1 MEWKRS
7 TETEKKKKAKVERKT
22 VMKGIYFV
30 VDRMKKFELCT
41 DTHTPYTHQR
51 NQKEENSLEHFCLK
65 GLWNAIFLVEI
76 C

>member
-1 MEWKRS
+1 MRGGKVYEWSEREVQKLKR
-7 TETEKKKKAKVERKT
+7 KKKAKVERKT

-65 GLWNAIFLVEI
+65 GL
-76 C
+76 